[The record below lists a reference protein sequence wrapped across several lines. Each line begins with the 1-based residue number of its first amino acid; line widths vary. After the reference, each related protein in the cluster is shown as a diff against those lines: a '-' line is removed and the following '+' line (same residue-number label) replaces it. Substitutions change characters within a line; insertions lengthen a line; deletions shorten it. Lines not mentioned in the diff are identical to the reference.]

1 MTDNDKEER
10 MLILNKD
17 EWDGLLSSIVQLN
30 RRRKAIKVTQSWFDL
45 PLAPKPQQHTD
56 DEYERM
62 VERYHEAVLESN
74 LKIGRLEARIKEL
87 EADLNAIVQ
96 LYSKLGPFGK
106 KLASSKREG
115 DK

>member
-1 MTDNDKEER
+1 MDDKEER

-30 RRRKAIKVTQSWFDL
+30 RRRKAIKVTQSWFEL

-56 DEYERM
+56 EEYEDLVWRCA
-62 VERYHEAVLESN
+62 RAESKN
-74 LKIGRLEARIKEL
+74 VDFEARIKEL

-106 KLASSKREG
+106 KLASSKRND
-115 DK
+115 DKEV